1 MTPVM
6 EQEQEITEKP
16 EVKQGLALVTRA
28 HGMSVLTAVDRDEA
42 AQLGRQIAAADK
54 WFEEFIKPMKQK
66 AKEAHSA
73 ICSQEN
79 AVRQPF
85 EAAKRYLSQ
94 QIGTFDTRVEQER
107 RAEEARLQE
116 LARVEAEAEAQRLAE
131 EQAIADAIELEAQG
145 DTKGAA
151 AVLNN
156 PVPPQR
162 VYVPPVIVQRQ
173 VPKTVGV
180 SSSQMWKFR
189 ITDVDKIPREF
200 MVPDEKMIGQ
210 IVRASKSKTNIP
222 GIEVYTEDGARFR
235 A

>member
-28 HGMSVLTAVDRDEA
+28 REMAVTTAVERDEA

-66 AKEAHSA
+66 AAETHKA
-73 ICSQEN
+73 ICAQEN
-79 AVRQPF
+79 AVRKPF
-85 EAAKRYLSQ
+85 EEAKQFLSRL
-94 QIGTFDTRVEQER
+94 IGAFDVRVEQQR

-116 LARVEAEAEAQRLAE
+116 QLRLEAEAEEKKRAE
-131 EQAIADAIELEAQG
+131 EQAIADAIELEAAG

-151 AVLNN
+151 AVLAN
-156 PVPPQR
+156 PVPQQI
-162 VYVPPVIVQRQ
+162 YVPPVILPKQT
-173 VPKTVGV
+173 PKTVGV
-180 SSSQMWKFR
+180 SSSQNWKFR
-189 ITDVDKIPREF
+189 ITNVDLIPRQYL
-200 MVPDEKMIGQ
+200 VPDEKMIGQ

-222 GIEVYTEDGARFR
+222 GIEAYPEDGARFR